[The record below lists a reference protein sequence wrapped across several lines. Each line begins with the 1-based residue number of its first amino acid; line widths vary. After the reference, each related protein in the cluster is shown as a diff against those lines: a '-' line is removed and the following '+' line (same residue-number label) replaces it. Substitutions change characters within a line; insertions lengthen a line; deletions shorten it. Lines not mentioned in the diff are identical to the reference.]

1 MEKYY
6 LVSGKALANVCFKE
20 SGKWYECNQ
29 KFGNEKI
36 SESQLK
42 KYQRY
47 LEIEKKDE
55 INIEE
60 EPKQTKATTTRKS
73 PISTETL

>member
-55 INIEE
+55 INI
-60 EPKQTKATTTRKS
+60 
-73 PISTETL
+73 

>member
-60 EPKQTKATTTRKS
+60 EQKQTKATTTRKS

>member
-6 LVSGKALANVCFKE
+6 LVSGKALANVCFKD

-60 EPKQTKATTTRKS
+60 EQKQIKATTTRKS
-73 PISTETL
+73 TISTETL

>member
-29 KFGNEKI
+29 NFGNEKI

-55 INIEE
+55 INLEE
-60 EPKQTKATTTRKS
+60 ESKQTKATTTRKS